1 MKKILIT
8 GANSYIGT
16 SFENYIKENFSN
28 QYTVDTV
35 DMIDGSWREKSFSG
49 YDAVFHVA
57 GIAHVKETDENRSL
71 YYSVNHDL
79 AVETANKAKTDG
91 VSLFVILSTM
101 SVYGMLTGHI
111 TKQTECHPV
120 NAYGKSKLMADEELQ
135 GMETD
140 SFRVAILRPPMVYG
154 KNCKG
159 NYQQLRNFALKSPVF
174 PKYFNKRSMVYID
187 NLCEFVRRIID
198 ENNSGLFFPQNKD
211 YICTSEMVRLIAKY
225 NGKKIF
231 QCRVVNP
238 FIKVFKIDIIKKVF
252 GSLKYE
258 ICDTIEI
265 MSFEETI
272 KRTETEMN

>member
-16 SFENYIKENFSN
+16 SFENYIKENFSD

-35 DMIDGSWREKSFSG
+35 DMIDGSWREKSFAG

-111 TKQTECHPV
+111 TKQTECHPI
-120 NAYGKSKLMADEELQ
+120 NAYGKSKLMADEELR

-174 PKYFNKRSMVYID
+174 PKYFNNRSMVYID
-187 NLCEFVRRIID
+187 NLYEFVR
-198 ENNSGLFFPQNKD
+198 ED
-211 YICTSEMVRLIAKY
+211 YR
-225 NGKKIF
+225 
-231 QCRVVNP
+231 
-238 FIKVFKIDIIKKVF
+238 
-252 GSLKYE
+252 
-258 ICDTIEI
+258 
-265 MSFEETI
+265 
-272 KRTETEMN
+272 KR